1 MSSPP
6 PLELPPLRRRLS
18 SFSVASNLNYEVT
31 ALNEDGDAL
40 SDQGSSSQCE
50 PNRSFILTGIF
61 PMKKP
66 FGASIMDSIPLLPFD
81 YGALMQE
88 SLPGKSSK
96 PLPFP
101 IHTMPLTLSSART
114 HSNYQFIIGVSANS
128 DADTIQQA
136 LTPSYR
142 NLSPCRRLTRLMRNS
157 NWSIPTRFN
166 RLENLRNDFELSC
179 IRTVHCIIGVHSL
192 VDADTSNPY

>member
-1 MSSPP
+1 
-6 PLELPPLRRRLS
+6 
-18 SFSVASNLNYEVT
+18 
-31 ALNEDGDAL
+31 
-40 SDQGSSSQCE
+40 
-50 PNRSFILTGIF
+50 
-61 PMKKP
+61 MKKP

-136 LTPSYR
+136 F
-142 NLSPCRRLTRLMRNS
+142 
-157 NWSIPTRFN
+157 IA
-166 RLENLRNDFELSC
+166 
-179 IRTVHCIIGVHSL
+179 G
-192 VDADTSNPY
+192 VDAFIPKPFTLQTFNTTYAKLKLINSDAIQPFREFKE